1 MGSFFKFGQ
10 AVPEIFEFE
19 YSKKGVIFRDDLK
32 GRELTY
38 LKWHQKED
46 FWRVSCNFL
55 AKNTHNVVKDDP
67 KFEYKS
73 LFDAKFYGAWQ
84 KKIKI
89 SRSQGSDIWGLGSKN
104 LLRVIGS
111 KAFSKGLI
119 KSLVENPSCNF
130 HKQDLIFSRIM
141 RWIK

>member
-46 FWRVSCNFL
+46 F
-55 AKNTHNVVKDDP
+55 
-67 KFEYKS
+67 
-73 LFDAKFYGAWQ
+73 
-84 KKIKI
+84 
-89 SRSQGSDIWGLGSKN
+89 
-104 LLRVIGS
+104 
-111 KAFSKGLI
+111 
-119 KSLVENPSCNF
+119 
-130 HKQDLIFSRIM
+130 
-141 RWIK
+141 